1 MNHMT
6 SVRLDDSVFVFV
18 KVLFSVACTF
28 LHPHLISYC
37 AFFVLYCL
45 YMATDA
51 YLSVFCVFFC
61 FFFLSVSSF
70 CILWEASI
78 VDLWVFW
85 QPGCASAGVMNC
97 RDIVF
102 LSQINIFFFFF
113 FFIRQP
119 VVV

>member
-61 FFFLSVSSF
+61 FFFYLLAAF
-70 CILWEASI
+70 
-78 VDLWVFW
+78 VFYGR
-85 QPGCASAGVMNC
+85 PALLTFGFSGNLAVLLL
-97 RDIVF
+97 V
-102 LSQINIFFFFF
+102 L
-113 FFIRQP
+113 
-119 VVV
+119 